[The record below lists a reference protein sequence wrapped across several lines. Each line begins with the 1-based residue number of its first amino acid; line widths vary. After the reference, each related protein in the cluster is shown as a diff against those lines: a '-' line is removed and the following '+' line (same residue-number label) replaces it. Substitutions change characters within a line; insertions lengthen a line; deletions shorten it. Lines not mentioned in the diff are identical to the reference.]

1 MVLFFPFSS
10 SESVSDL
17 DIDDLEMDFSDQER
31 RKEEQAKNASLRKEF
46 GVRKEL
52 FVDLE
57 EADIS
62 GFDLAPFRAKQGKAR
77 KEDR

>member
-1 MVLFFPFSS
+1 M
-10 SESVSDL
+10 SDL

-62 GFDLAPFRAKQGKAR
+62 GFDLAPFQAKQGKSR